1 MKPFTCSLFLLS
13 PRYFFFNQ
21 TKLSFSTFQAVPDF
35 PLVPYPGV
43 GVWVGGIM
51 VVGGRVRGLLGF
63 GVVGW
68 VWLGELDLVG
78 FAG

>member
-1 MKPFTCSLFLLS
+1 
-13 PRYFFFNQ
+13 
-21 TKLSFSTFQAVPDF
+21 
-35 PLVPYPGV
+35 
-43 GVWVGGIM
+43 M